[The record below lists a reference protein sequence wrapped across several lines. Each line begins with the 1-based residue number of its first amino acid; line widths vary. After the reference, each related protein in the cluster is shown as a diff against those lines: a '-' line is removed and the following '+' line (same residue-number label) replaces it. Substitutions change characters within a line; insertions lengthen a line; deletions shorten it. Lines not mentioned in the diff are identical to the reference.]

1 MITQFENGFITKT
14 KLNELVDWINA
25 NTDSMIGMTAN
36 EIIYVGNGQMYTT
49 LSSALDYAKNR
60 RPNRDYKIEIIIKSG
75 TIISEQLIYEN
86 ADFGHVIISSEDIE
100 VNIDVSG
107 FTIAKFGNYKPF
119 FYLSNGNCPLINTI
133 LKGNDVFENST
144 IKYLSIG
151 FVLNNSYL
159 KINDSKGV
167 YNFGQGIH
175 ANMSKI
181 IAYNCNI
188 KNITVGMICNSSD
201 IIINGSNFSDFRSEG
216 LTFQSC
222 TVDMSSVNINSIYD
236 NTTGCSA
243 SNCVLSGEKIIC
255 NAYYGFI
262 VGYGG
267 TYNIGGGGIT
277 GNSGKGILLVRGGI
291 VNASQTICTLSQT
304 PNTITANGIIF
315 R

>member
-1 MITQFENGFITKT
+1 MITEFQDGFITKT
-14 KLNELVDWINA
+14 KLNELVDGINA
-25 NTDSMIGMTAN
+25 LDSMTAN
-36 EIIYVGNGQMYTT
+36 ETIYVGVGQTYIT

-86 ADFGHVIISSEDIE
+86 ADFGHVIISSEDVE

-107 FTIAKFGNYKPF
+107 FTIAKVGSFKPF
-119 FYLSNGNCPLINTI
+119 FYLSNGNCPLINTV
-133 LKGNDVFENST
+133 LKGNDLFENHSA
-144 IKYLSIG
+144 KYDSIG
-151 FVLNNSYL
+151 FALNNSYL

-188 KNITVGMICNSSD
+188 KNIIIGMRCNSSD
-201 IIINGSNFSDFRSEG
+201 IIINGSNFSDFRLEG
-216 LTFQSC
+216 LIFQSC

-236 NTTGCSA
+236 NTEGCSA
-243 SNCVLSGEKIIC
+243 SNCVLHGENIIC
-255 NAYYGFI
+255 NTPYGFI

-267 TYNIGGGGIT
+267 TYNIGGVGIT
-277 GNSGKGILLVRGGI
+277 GNSGMGILLVSGGI
-291 VNASQTICTLSQT
+291 VNASQTICTLSIT
-304 PNTITANGIIF
+304 PNTITPDGIIF
-315 R
+315 K

>member
-1 MITQFENGFITKT
+1 MITQFENGFITKS
-14 KLNELVDWINA
+14 KLNEMVDGIN
-25 NTDSMIGMTAN
+25 GMTAN
-36 EIIYVGNGQMYTT
+36 EIIYVGNGQMYIT

-60 RPNRDYKIEIIIKSG
+60 KPNRDYKIEIIIKSG
-75 TIISEQLIYEN
+75 TTISEQLIYEN
-86 ADFGHVIISSEDIE
+86 ADFGHVIISSEDVE
-100 VNIDVSG
+100 VNIDVRG
-107 FTIAKFGNYKPF
+107 FTITKVDSYKPF

-133 LKGNDVFENST
+133 FKGNDLFESSSA
-144 IKYLSIG
+144 KYKSIG

-181 IAYNCNI
+181 IAYDCNI
-188 KNITVGMICNSSD
+188 KNITVGMSCNSSD
-201 IIINGSNFSDFRSEG
+201 IIINGSNFSDFRLEG

-236 NTTGCSA
+236 NTIGCSA
-243 SNCVLSGEKIIC
+243 SNCVLCGEDIIC
-255 NAYYGFI
+255 NADYGFI

-267 TYNIGGGGIT
+267 AYNIGGGRIT
-277 GNSGKGILLVRGGI
+277 GNSDKGILLVGGGI

-315 R
+315 K